1 MAQTSYGSEEPITGI
16 NVTPLVDITL
26 VLLVV
31 FMVTAQLIAGQS
43 VPLDLP
49 KAATAGTT
57 QTLLTLSL
65 DREGVLLV
73 DGQPV
78 SDRTALAV
86 RARAAREQTPDV
98 RALIAAS
105 AQATHGRVLEIVDT
119 LREAGVTRVAF
130 AAEPRRD
137 EAER

>member
-26 VLLVV
+26 VLLIV

-49 KAATAGTT
+49 KAATASTT
-57 QTLLTLSL
+57 QTVLTLSL
-65 DREGVLLV
+65 DRDGVLLV

-78 SDRTALAV
+78 GDRAALGA
-86 RARAAREQTPDV
+86 RARAAREQTPEV

-130 AAEPRRD
+130 AAEPRKD

>member
-26 VLLVV
+26 VLLIV

-49 KAATAGTT
+49 KAATASTT
-57 QTLLTLSL
+57 QTVLTLSL
-65 DREGVLLV
+65 DRDGVLLV

-78 SDRTALAV
+78 ADRAALGA
-86 RARAAREQTPDV
+86 RARAVREQTPEV

-130 AAEPRRD
+130 AADPRKD

>member
-78 SDRTALAV
+78 SDRTALAA